1 MLGWL
6 DRLAA
11 KLNRKVEPS
20 AVAMG
25 GENQTTGATAAV
37 ASEVRKEEEEEALGS
52 RSPRPRPWSR

>member
-37 ASEVRKEEEEEALGS
+37 ASEVRKEEEEEA
-52 RSPRPRPWSR
+52 

>member
-11 KLNRKVEPS
+11 KLNRRVTPT

-25 GENQTTGATAAV
+25 GENQGTTATAAV
-37 ASEVRKEEEEEALGS
+37 ASEIKKEEEEQT
-52 RSPRPRPWSR
+52 